1 MADLGEALPAGDPR
15 GTALLERRCRRLLV
29 AYPAAYRADR
39 GDEIVATM
47 LDLTGPDRRS
57 PRLADAADLVASGLR
72 RRLGTAA
79 LAGFDAGLTVAAPVA
94 LALAAG
100 ISAFA
105 WWRVE
110 PISVGIHMGG
120 PALFGVFR
128 TLGPIAYLLWL
139 IAAAGRALLRPS
151 VGRVLIGVAV
161 VVTLLLPVIA
171 PFTTV
176 DRPPLWVL
184 MALSTFGLLA
194 LAGTGTWAGASATP
208 SADER
213 LGVPTGA
220 LAVAISASSVMVIW
234 PPSGG
239 GFGYYYQPTIARV
252 GTVVAATVAVLA
264 VIAVD
269 RLLRGRSAQE
279 WLWATALLGLPAG
292 WLGPFDTAALRLA
305 GDSAVPHFGR
315 LAQVLLASCVATV
328 AIVWLAQR
336 RTPGSPPA
344 RVPGPR
350 SLALAGAVT
359 LGVSIGL
366 TAFVLLG
373 RLGALGFAGA
383 AALPRYVLPRDG
395 LPGDGL
401 PGHVTATL
409 AILLLAALCAML
421 PGRWAGRASL
431 VALACGTGGSFLAGW
446 LVAAYDNG
454 WTLGG
459 WTDFAHTTGLIATLA
474 FPPLSL
480 CAVVAARVLAVGAGL
495 DRSTKR
501 AAVAVLVVCVS
512 WVGYVTVPY
521 VLSWGPVLL
530 VLIACCAALAL
541 SGRARPGSAPAP

>member
-1 MADLGEALPAGDPR
+1 M
-15 GTALLERRCRRLLV
+15 LERRCRRLLV
-29 AYPAAYRADR
+29 AYPAEYRADR
-39 GDEIVATM
+39 GDEIVATL

-57 PRLADAADLVASGLR
+57 PRIADAADLVASGLR
-72 RRLGTAA
+72 RRLGTSA

-110 PISVGIHMGG
+110 PISVGVHMGG
-120 PALFGVFR
+120 PALFGAFR
-128 TLGPIAYLLWL
+128 TLGPIAYLLWI

-151 VGRVLIGVAV
+151 VGRAFIGIAV
-161 VVTLLLPVIA
+161 VVTLLMPAIA

-194 LAGTGTWAGASATP
+194 LAGTGTWAGASGTP
-208 SADER
+208 STDER
-213 LGVPTGA
+213 VGVPIGA

-239 GFGYYYQPTIARV
+239 GFGYYYQPTLARV

-264 VIAVD
+264 AIAVV
-269 RLLRGRSAQE
+269 RLLRRRSAQE

-350 SLALAGAVT
+350 ALPLAGAAT
-359 LGVSIGL
+359 LGSTIGL

-373 RLGALGFAGA
+373 RLGGVGFAGA
-383 AALPRYVLPRDG
+383 AGLPRDA
-395 LPGDGL
+395 LTPDGV
-401 PGHVTATL
+401 PGHVIATL
-409 AILLLAALCAML
+409 AILLLAALGAVL
-421 PGRWAGRASL
+421 PGRWAGRAPL
-431 VALACGTGGSFLAGW
+431 VALACGTGGSFLAAW

-454 WTLGG
+454 WTAGG
-459 WTDFAHTTGLIATLA
+459 WTDFAHTTGLVATLA
-474 FPPLSL
+474 FLPLSL
-480 CAVVAARVLAVGAGL
+480 SAVVAARILAVGAGL
-495 DRSTKR
+495 DRSMKW
-501 AAVAVLVVCVS
+501 AAFAVLVVCVS
-512 WVGYVTVPY
+512 WVGYMTVPY

-530 VLIACCAALAL
+530 VLIACCMVLAL
-541 SGRARPGSAPAP
+541 SGRARTGSASAR